1 MNGNFTRVNRRG
13 DDKITVEG
21 WLTWAASDTEAQ
33 LSIAVTQN
41 AVTASGSGHVRKGD
55 DTWDID
61 IDLNGSTFSEGVA
74 LGVAAA
80 VVTSTN
86 GSTSQNWHSDPI
98 PVH

>member
-1 MNGNFTRVNRRG
+1 MNGNFTRVNLRG
-13 DDKITVEG
+13 DDQVTVAG
-21 WLTWAASDTEAQ
+21 WLTRAASDTDAQ
-33 LSIAVTQN
+33 LSVAVTQN
-41 AVTASGSGHVRKGD
+41 NVTLSGSGHVRKGE

-61 IDLNGSTFSEGVA
+61 IDSNGFLPGVA

-80 VVTSTN
+80 VVTSAN